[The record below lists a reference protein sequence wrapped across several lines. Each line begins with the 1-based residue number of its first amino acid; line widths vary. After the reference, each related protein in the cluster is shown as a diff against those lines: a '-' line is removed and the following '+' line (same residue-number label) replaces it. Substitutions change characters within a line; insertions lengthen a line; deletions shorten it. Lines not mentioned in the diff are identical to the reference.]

1 MGNGEGDLDS
11 GDVPSSLA
19 SLVPIVIAT
28 LQIEEENPR
37 VAYLCEYFSLN
48 FDYFFNLFYRSW
60 LKNKHCSKEKILKE
74 LKKIVYNCKRE

>member
-1 MGNGEGDLDS
+1 MVVVIVGGFLVFKINGDLGNGEGDLDS

-48 FDYFFNLFYRSW
+48 FDYFFNLFYQS
-60 LKNKHCSKEKILKE
+60 L
-74 LKKIVYNCKRE
+74 LKK

>member
-1 MGNGEGDLDS
+1 LGNGEGDLDS

-19 SLVPIVIAT
+19 SLVPIVMAA

-48 FDYFFNLFYRSW
+48 FNYFF
-60 LKNKHCSKEKILKE
+60 
-74 LKKIVYNCKRE
+74 